1 MNEEETINL
10 KDLLRHYNSEA
21 AEIYRRQ
28 QINLNS
34 SAHFSHRV
42 NIEFNSCDV
51 ITVASNE
58 GPYIAEFIHHYLY
71 QGFSKIFIGLNN
83 DTSGQTGSIVEL
95 ITKQYPHVHLI
106 NTDQEHRQGQQRSSY
121 CRLYDK
127 ASKISKSSHCMVV
140 DVDESWVAYPLT
152 PASRSS

>member
-10 KDLLRHYNSEA
+10 KGLLRHYNSEA

-34 SAHFSHRV
+34 SVHFSHRV

-71 QGFSKIFIGLNN
+71 QGFSNIFIGLNN

-95 ITKQYPHVHLI
+95 ITKQYPPGSP
-106 NTDQEHRQGQQRSSY
+106 DQYRSRASARTAAQFLLQVLRQSIQDQQV
-121 CRLYDK
+121 L
-127 ASKISKSSHCMVV
+127 
-140 DVDESWVAYPLT
+140 PLHGGGCG
-152 PASRSS
+152 

>member
-10 KDLLRHYNSEA
+10 KGLLRNYNSEA
-21 AEIYRRQ
+21 AEICRRQ

-34 SAHFSHRV
+34 SVHFSHRV
-42 NIEFNSCDV
+42 NIESNSCDV

-71 QGFSKIFIGLNN
+71 QGFSNIFIGLNN

-95 ITKQYPHVHLI
+95 ITKQ
-106 NTDQEHRQGQQRSSY
+106 
-121 CRLYDK
+121 
-127 ASKISKSSHCMVV
+127 
-140 DVDESWVAYPLT
+140 
-152 PASRSS
+152 